1 MLIRSC
7 ESKIHSHSHK
17 HVGPQV
23 TRTNA
28 HIKVWPRLQTFTYLD
43 TLAWMCRKYR
53 HSHCQGH
60 LLEMSWRLTSAF
72 IPYSR
77 VGGGGH
83 HAHGIPTPRICGRLR
98 KAWIAVTAATGIPRQ
113 PGWDCARA
121 RKTDPST
128 SGRDQSRRIPGP
140 HSQWG
145 CVVAGQ

>member
-1 MLIRSC
+1 M
-7 ESKIHSHSHK
+7 
-17 HVGPQV
+17 

-28 HIKVWPRLQTFTYLD
+28 HIKVWPRLQTFTCLD
-43 TLAWMCRKYR
+43 TPAWMCRKYR

-83 HAHGIPTPRICGRLR
+83 HAHGIPTPRTCGRLR

-121 RKTDPST
+121 RKTDLAPRAGT
-128 SGRDQSRRIPGP
+128 NHGAFLVPTANGDAWWQANEGAGSG
-140 HSQWG
+140 
-145 CVVAGQ
+145 